1 MRSCLS
7 LLLALLLLITSAQA
21 QQTRPASG
29 KAKPATVKK
38 LKAKTKPRAA
48 ATKSVAP
55 AAKPVAKAK
64 EAEEAPVIVFKK
76 TPCYGSCPHYE
87 ATIYPD
93 GRVAYLGYRNVP
105 RMGAA
110 QLQLPPA
117 VVGNVLSQARELN
130 FAGLQDLYS
139 KGATDMPAT
148 IITIIQPDGKPKTV
162 QVEEGAPQPLQDL
175 LKYLGD
181 ELEKQIGVPVVSDH

>member
-1 MRSCLS
+1 MRYSLS
-7 LLLALLLLITSAQA
+7 LILAFLLLISSAQA
-21 QQTRPASG
+21 QTTRPATG
-29 KAKPATVKK
+29 KAKPVTVKK
-38 LKAKTKPRAA
+38 AKAKTKPKAA
-48 ATKSVAP
+48 ATKSAP
-55 AAKPVAKAK
+55 ATKPVAKDK

-76 TPCYGSCPHYE
+76 TPCYGTCPHYE

-93 GRVAYLGYRNVP
+93 GRVAYMGYRNVP
-105 RMGAA
+105 KLGAA

-117 VVGNVLSQARELN
+117 VVGNVLSQARDLN

-162 QVEEGAPQPLQDL
+162 QVEEGAPQPLKDL

-181 ELEKQIGVPVVSDH
+181 ELEKQIGVPVVTDH